1 MHCSTCN
8 RLLTDYE
15 STRKNAV
22 TGKYFDLC
30 KVCFED
36 IKPFVKV
43 LDRKDL
49 ITEADLDDDPE
60 DDSDDTMDTRGLED
74 DIEEL
79 AQFLQYSNDNNS
91 NDFDVH

>member
-43 LDRKDL
+43 IDRKDL
-49 ITEADLDDDPE
+49 ITEADLDEDLDE
-60 DDSDDTMDTRGLED
+60 DDMDTKDSIEDFD
-74 DIEEL
+74 DIIDTIESYRDYDE
-79 AQFLQYSNDNNS
+79 
-91 NDFDVH
+91 H

>member
-1 MHCSTCN
+1 MHCTSCN
-8 RLLTDYE
+8 KLLTDYE

-49 ITEADLDDDPE
+49 ITEQDLDDPLEDYEADLD
-60 DDSDDTMDTRGLED
+60 SGASLED
-74 DIEEL
+74 FDDIIE
-79 AQFLQYSNDNNS
+79 YSREDY
-91 NDFDVH
+91 DEH

>member
-1 MHCSTCN
+1 MHCTSCN
-8 RLLTDYE
+8 KLLTDYE

-43 LDRKDL
+43 IDRKDL
-49 ITEADLDDDPE
+49 ISEADLDDDDME
-60 DDSDDTMDTRGLED
+60 DADLDTQASLED
-74 DIEEL
+74 YDDIIDTIEN
-79 AQFLQYSNDNNS
+79 YRDYG
-91 NDFDVH
+91 DR

>member
-1 MHCSTCN
+1 MHCTSCN
-8 RLLTDYE
+8 KLLTDYE

-49 ITEADLDDDPE
+49 ISEADLDDE
-60 DDSDDTMDTRGLED
+60 DLED
-74 DIEEL
+74 VDLDTQASLEDYEDLISDYRDNLDEL
-79 AQFLQYSNDNNS
+79 
-91 NDFDVH
+91 

>member
-1 MHCSTCN
+1 MHCTSCN
-8 RLLTDYE
+8 KLLTDYE

-36 IKPFVKV
+36 IKPFVRV

-49 ITEADLDDDPE
+49 ICEADLDE
-60 DDSDDTMDTRGLED
+60 DDLED
-74 DIEEL
+74 VNLDTQASLEDYDDIIDTIENYRDYDE
-79 AQFLQYSNDNNS
+79 
-91 NDFDVH
+91 H

>member
-1 MHCSTCN
+1 MHCTSCN
-8 RLLTDYE
+8 KLLTDYE

-43 LDRKDL
+43 IDRKDL
-49 ITEADLDDDPE
+49 ISEADLDDDDME
-60 DDSDDTMDTRGLED
+60 DADLDTQASLED
-74 DIEEL
+74 YDDIIDTIESYRDYDE
-79 AQFLQYSNDNNS
+79 
-91 NDFDVH
+91 H

>member
-1 MHCSTCN
+1 MHCTSCN
-8 RLLTDYE
+8 KLLTDYE

-43 LDRKDL
+43 IDRKDL
-49 ITEADLDDDPE
+49 ITEQDLDDPLEE
-60 DDSDDTMDTRGLED
+60 DTDLDTQASLED
-74 DIEEL
+74 YDDIIDTIESYRDYDE
-79 AQFLQYSNDNNS
+79 
-91 NDFDVH
+91 H

>member
-1 MHCSTCN
+1 MHCTNCN
-8 RLLTDYE
+8 KLLTDYE

-43 LDRKDL
+43 IDRKDL
-49 ITEADLDDDPE
+49 ITEQDLDDPLESETDLDTQDFVE
-60 DDSDDTMDTRGLED
+60 DIDD
-74 DIEEL
+74 L
-79 AQFLQYSNDNNS
+79 AQFLQYSKEDY
-91 NDFDVH
+91 NDF

>member
-8 RLLTDYE
+8 KLLTDYE
-15 STRKNAV
+15 ATRKNAV

-49 ITEADLDDDPE
+49 ITQADLDDPE
-60 DDSDDTMDTRGLED
+60 EADNYDRDTRGLED

-79 AQFLQYSNDNNS
+79 AQFLQYSNDNCNDS
-91 NDFDVH
+91 NEH

>member
-1 MHCSTCN
+1 MHCTSCN
-8 RLLTDYE
+8 KLLTDYE

-43 LDRKDL
+43 IDRKDL
-49 ITEADLDDDPE
+49 ITEQDLDDP
-60 DDSDDTMDTRGLED
+60 LED
-74 DIEEL
+74 DTDLDTQASLEDYDDIIDTIESYRDYDE
-79 AQFLQYSNDNNS
+79 
-91 NDFDVH
+91 H

>member
-1 MHCSTCN
+1 MHCTSCN
-8 RLLTDYE
+8 KLLTDYE

-49 ITEADLDDDPE
+49 ITEADLDDDPLE
-60 DDSDDTMDTRGLED
+60 DSNSDDLNSGASLED
-74 DIEEL
+74 FDDIIDTIENYRDYDE
-79 AQFLQYSNDNNS
+79 
-91 NDFDVH
+91 H

>member
-1 MHCSTCN
+1 MHCNGCN

-22 TGKYFDLC
+22 TGSYFDLC

-49 ITEADLDDDPE
+49 ISGADLDDE
-60 DDSDDTMDTRGLED
+60 DLEDFDSDLSTGASLED
-74 DIEEL
+74 YDDLISNYRVDSDEL
-79 AQFLQYSNDNNS
+79 
-91 NDFDVH
+91 

>member
-1 MHCSTCN
+1 MHCTNCN
-8 RLLTDYE
+8 KLLTDYE

-43 LDRKDL
+43 IDRKDL
-49 ITEADLDDDPE
+49 ISEADLDDE
-60 DDSDDTMDTRGLED
+60 DLED
-74 DIEEL
+74 PDLDTQASLEDYDDIIDTIENYRDYDE
-79 AQFLQYSNDNNS
+79 
-91 NDFDVH
+91 H

>member
-1 MHCSTCN
+1 MKCGGCD
-8 RLLTDYE
+8 RFLTSYE

-49 ITEADLDDDPE
+49 ISEADLDDE
-60 DDSDDTMDTRGLED
+60 DLED
-74 DIEEL
+74 VDLDTQASLEDYEDIIDTIENYRDYDE
-79 AQFLQYSNDNNS
+79 
-91 NDFDVH
+91 H

>member
-1 MHCSTCN
+1 MHCTSCN
-8 RLLTDYE
+8 KLLTDYE

-43 LDRKDL
+43 IDRKDL
-49 ITEADLDDDPE
+49 ISEADLDDDDME
-60 DDSDDTMDTRGLED
+60 DPDLDTQASLED
-74 DIEEL
+74 YDDIIDTIESYRDYDE
-79 AQFLQYSNDNNS
+79 
-91 NDFDVH
+91 H